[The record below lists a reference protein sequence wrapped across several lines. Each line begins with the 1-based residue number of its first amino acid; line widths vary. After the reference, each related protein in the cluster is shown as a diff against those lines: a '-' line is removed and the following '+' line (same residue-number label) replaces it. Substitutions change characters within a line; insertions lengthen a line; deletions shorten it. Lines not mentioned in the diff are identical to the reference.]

1 VSEIKTFNIS
11 CQFLPRCV
19 TSCHRRTLACSVV
32 RFCPP
37 VSQIKTFWQSDVSFC
52 PAVSQMKTVGQSDVR
67 FCGSATDRVLL
78 GVASPASVQL
88 CQRSRLVRFPVSFCP
103 DVSHIV
109 PAEHLLAVLSVSAQ
123 LCHRSRLDGN
133 PLSVF
138 AHLLRSRRWI
148 EQAII
153 DGHVVTQVT
162 AVRHHRQVH
171 DVKGGFKTF
180 MVLECEF
187 VISNGCQCPYVSHIV
202 TEEHLLAVLSVSAHL
217 CHRSRLVGNL
227 MSVSAHLCQRG
238 SRPLSP
244 SSQMSSF
251 MVLECEFVISK
262 LVANAHMCHI
272 LSQKNT
278 CLQCCQFLPTCVTDR
293 GLLAI

>member
-1 VSEIKTFNIS
+1 
-11 CQFLPRCV
+11 
-19 TSCHRRTLACSVV
+19 
-32 RFCPP
+32 
-37 VSQIKTFWQSDVSFC
+37 
-52 PAVSQMKTVGQSDVR
+52 MKTVGQSDVR

-78 GVASPASVQL
+78 GVSSPASVQL

-217 CHRSRLVGNL
+217 CHRSRLDGNL
-227 MSVSAHLCQRG
+227 MSVSAHLCHRS

-244 SSQMSSF
+244 SQMSSF
-251 MVLECEFVISK
+251 MVLECEFVISNGCQCPY
-262 LVANAHMCHI
+262 VSHI
-272 LSQKNT
+272 
-278 CLQCCQFLPTCVTDR
+278 VTEEH
-293 GLLAI
+293 LLAVLSVSAHLCHRSRRIGNLMSVSAQPCHR